1 MQKVDKDGSGAID
14 REEFMI
20 LMAEQIEERNQEE
33 ELRKVFRMYDDDDEH
48 LISDKNL
55 RRVMDDLN
63 LCDGKDDITIKK
75 EIEMMIQIADKDKNG
90 GVDLEEFIALCTD
103 ELKLIPQKTDA
114 ELAQLKLDK
123 ELEIEEEYKKSQI
136 IESKRLTNKCSKC
149 VIF

>member
-1 MQKVDKDGSGAID
+1 
-14 REEFMI
+14 
-20 LMAEQIEERNQEE
+20 
-33 ELRKVFRMYDDDDEH
+33 
-48 LISDKNL
+48 
-55 RRVMDDLN
+55 MDDLN

-136 IESKRLTNKCSKC
+136 IESKKLSNKCSKC